1 MGVDRTDYIV
11 YGWKLPYKLKTS
23 SGQTIDLWS
32 DKFRPMIEGHM
43 DEKFSIISDGMCGDY
58 NVFGIVLNSGGDKW
72 EGWDFVDLKIN
83 VDDSSELKSKYKE
96 IFEMND
102 DEIVSEPHLFIFS
115 HFS

>member
-23 SGQTIDLWS
+23 NGRKIDLWS
-32 DKFRPMIEGHM
+32 EYQSMLEGHK

-58 NVFGIVLNSGGDKW
+58 NVFGVVLNSGGDEW
-72 EGWDFVDLKIN
+72 EGWDFVDLKFN
-83 VDDSSELKSKYKE
+83 VDDSLELKSKYKE
-96 IFEMND
+96 IFEMGE